1 MPRDEFERLPD
12 EARIWIFASERELQH
27 PESERLLAAVDAH
40 LDGWLA
46 HGVPLRSAREWRDS
60 RFLVIAV
67 DERATGASGC
77 SIDGLYRQLR
87 NIETELSTRLT
98 AGGNV
103 YYRDS
108 DGGVR
113 VVTRDQFTAASVTG
127 SVDAATRVFD
137 PALTSLGD
145 YRTRFETDAGQSW
158 HASLLETPAAR
169 R

>member
-1 MPRDEFERLPD
+1 MPRDELGRLPD
-12 EARIWIFASERELQH
+12 EARVWIFASERELKA
-27 PESERLLAAVDAH
+27 PESDRLLAAVDAH

-87 NIETELSTRLT
+87 HIEAELGTRLT

-103 YYRDS
+103 YYRDA
-108 DGGVR
+108 DGNLR
-113 VVTRDQFTAASVTG
+113 VATRDQFTDASSSG
-127 SVDAATRVFD
+127 AVDAGTRVFD
-137 PALTSLGD
+137 PALTTLGD
-145 YRTRFETDAGQSW
+145 YRTRFETDAGRSW
-158 HASLLETPAAR
+158 HASLLETPAAQR
-169 R
+169 